1 MALSI
6 NPETIHDELSG
17 AKKILDKWLAKL
29 DEGLP
34 VVDEP
39 GSEEQLEAMMREFVG
54 ELRVC
59 AGKCA
64 NVAEVLA
71 GD

>member
-1 MALSI
+1 MLPVNA
-6 NPETIHDELSG
+6 ETIHDELSG
-17 AKKILDKWLAKL
+17 AKKILEKWLAQL
-29 DEGLP
+29 DKGLP

-39 GSEEQLEAMMREFVG
+39 GSEEQLGLLIHEMCG

-64 NVAEVLA
+64 TLADVLLA
-71 GD
+71 D